1 MKAIVYTQYGL
12 PEVLQLKETAKPTPK
27 DNEILVRIKAT
38 AVNSGDLRLR
48 KADPFAVRFF
58 FGLRK
63 PKINILGSVFSGEV
77 EVVGKEVKRFKVGDQ
92 VFGHTDMRF
101 GAYAEYKSLPE
112 SGTVALKPERL
123 NHAEAAV
130 IPFGGATALH
140 FIKKV
145 TITPGQKVLVNGASG
160 AVGSAAVQLAKHFGA
175 QVTGVCS
182 TANLDLVKSLGADQ
196 VIDYTK
202 VDFTKNSEMYDVIF
216 DTVNKVSFSGSIK
229 CLNENGIL
237 ILSAAGM
244 SEMLKGIWTSMTSSK
259 KVITGV
265 VSHSAA
271 DIAFLNELIETNE
284 LKPVIDRTYPLEEMA
299 EAHAYV
305 DKGHKK
311 GNVAVIIREM

>member
-1 MKAIVYTQYGL
+1 MKAIFYTQYGL

-237 ILSAAGM
+237 ILSAAGI

-311 GNVAVIIREM
+311 GNVAVVIREM